1 MYYARNVSSVGRVG
15 SNVEG
20 SATVLKE
27 GSWKRESC
35 DTLRIR
41 SQVSSTDEDSGET
54 MRDMKEKEKSI
65 KN

>member
-1 MYYARNVSSVGRVG
+1 MYYARNVSSVGRVV